1 MFTVTFANPKGGTGK
16 TTSCL
21 VLAEQL
27 HLDGIKVG
35 LLDADPNQNLLAW
48 CRNREEDGR
57 TQPFA
62 IAPQPAAEEVFDA
75 IDAMHDRCE
84 FLLVDLEGVADMR
97 FANATMVSDLVV
109 IPLQPSPMENRQAA
123 RTTKM
128 LRDTGRRARRDVA
141 HAILLNQLNGFQTNE
156 ERILRDELAAH
167 GTEMFAAGLMRREI
181 FKTMFGEGL
190 LLSEMLADLDT
201 VPAGR
206 RRQREKTLMSA
217 IGNARSYYDAF
228 RTIIGAKSHDQA
240 A

>member
-27 HLDGIKVG
+27 HLDGLTVG

-57 TQPFA
+57 SNPFA
-62 IAPQPAAEEVFDA
+62 VAPQPAAEEVFDA
-75 IDAMHDRCE
+75 IDAMQGRCE

-97 FANATMVSDLVV
+97 FANATMASDLVV

-128 LRDTGRRARRDVA
+128 LRDSGRRARRDVA

-167 GTEMFAAGLMRREI
+167 GTPVFGAGLMRREI

-190 LLSEMLADLDT
+190 LLHEMRAELDDLP
-201 VPAGR
+201 VSK
-206 RRQREKTLMSA
+206 RRQRERTLDGA
-217 IGNARSYYDAF
+217 IGNARAYYEAF
-228 RTIIGAKSHDQA
+228 RPIIGAGAQEEA